1 MAGRLARS
9 LLQRRFGQRLPVRLA
24 SGEAYVPEKPPVEGK
39 TENMKLVHAINNAL
53 DIAMETDSTAAIFGE
68 DVGFGG
74 VFRCSANLRDKYGS
88 NRVFNTPLSE
98 QGIVG
103 FGIGLA
109 TQGSTAIAEIQFADY
124 IHPAFDQVV
133 NEAAKYRYRSASH
146 YHCGPLTVRA
156 PYGAVGHGGHYHS
169 QSVEGFYAHVPGIKV
184 VIPRGPSQAK
194 GLLLASIRD
203 QNPVFFFE
211 PKWLYQAAAE
221 EVPVADYELPLS
233 KAEILQS
240 GSDVTV
246 LGYGS
251 QIQILRQACEMAQSE
266 LGVSCE
272 LIDLRTI
279 LPWDED
285 TVIQSVCKTGRLVVS
300 HEAPLTAGFGAE
312 LAATVQ
318 AECFNHLEAPIQR
331 VCGWD
336 TPFPLIFEPFYIPN
350 KVRCFDAIRT
360 VVDY

>member
-1 MAGRLARS
+1 L
-9 LLQRRFGQRLPVRLA
+9 
-24 SGEAYVPEKPPVEGK
+24 GK
-39 TENMKLVHAINNAL
+39 TWGLEESSAALLISEINM
-53 DIAMETDSTAAIFGE
+53 
-68 DVGFGG
+68 
-74 VFRCSANLRDKYGS
+74 
-88 NRVFNTPLSE
+88 
-98 QGIVG
+98 
-103 FGIGLA
+103 
-109 TQGSTAIAEIQFADY
+109 
-124 IHPAFDQVV
+124 
-133 NEAAKYRYRSASH
+133 
-146 YHCGPLTVRA
+146 
-156 PYGAVGHGGHYHS
+156 
-169 QSVEGFYAHVPGIKV
+169 V

-336 TPFPLIFEPFYIPN
+336 IPFPLIFEPFYIPN